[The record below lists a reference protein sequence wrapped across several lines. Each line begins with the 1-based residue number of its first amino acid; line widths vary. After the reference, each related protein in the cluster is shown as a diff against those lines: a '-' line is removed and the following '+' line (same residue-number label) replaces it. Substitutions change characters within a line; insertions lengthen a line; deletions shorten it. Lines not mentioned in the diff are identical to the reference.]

1 MRNYEEFSQDHY
13 ERIKRKLN
21 ELAYYLRR
29 SKYPFENLL
38 IEDTLFTTLMRI
50 NKKTTRYWRE
60 KGLISYSQDGDIYY
74 YRVSEIRELLNRFN
88 VKANRE
94 D

>member
-13 ERIKRKLN
+13 ERIKHKLN

-29 SKYPFENLL
+29 SKYPIENLL

-60 KGLISYSQDGDIYY
+60 KGLISYSQGW
-74 YRVSEIRELLNRFN
+74 RHLLLPGIRNPGITQQ
-88 VKANRE
+88 V
-94 D
+94 